1 MLKERTTSEK
11 ARAQAWQLHLNTKE
25 ELLKRQWAAIND
37 LDTAS

>member
-11 ARAQAWQLHLNTKE
+11 ARAQARELHLNTKE
-25 ELLKRQWAAIND
+25 ELLERQRAAIND